1 MNYESKKTPEIHLAP
16 ENKPI
21 KDVPK
26 RPEEKPVM
34 VYDLST
40 DDLME
45 YAATRLLAIP
55 FDEKTFKTDD
65 IYMKSYLVNFIKG
78 TIAYA
83 TLGFRDI
90 GFPVQE
96 FINRNRENA
105 EKALIRK
112 RILRR

>member
-1 MNYESKKTPEIHLAP
+1 MNYESDKVPEIRIAP
-16 ENKPI
+16 TTKPI

-34 VYDLST
+34 VYDLSK
-40 DDLME
+40 DNLIE

-65 IYMKSYLVNFIKG
+65 IYMKSYLASFIKG
-78 TIAYA
+78 VIAYA

-90 GFPVQE
+90 GFPVSE
-96 FINRNRENA
+96 FIEKNQQA
-105 EKALIRK
+105 TEKALIRK
-112 RILRR
+112 RILR